1 MKALF
6 ARYAGPL
13 IGLILF
19 VVALW
24 VLHHALAKYHYREIV
39 AALEQMP
46 TSRLALAGLCT
57 LLSYF
62 VTTGYDWLALRY
74 IRHPVPWPKVG
85 FAALTSYAI
94 SNSVGLSV
102 LTSGSLRYRLYSSWG
117 LTAIDIARLVLFTT
131 LTFWLGILTMGSVV
145 LILDLLNLRAFSD
158 LAMNGRLLGAVLLI
172 TPVVYLLL
180 GVLRRQPIRLGS
192 WELPMARPRL
202 ALPQLAVGCLD
213 WVMASAVLYVLLPAS
228 VKIGFGQVLGVFL
241 VAQLGGLIS
250 HVPGGL
256 GVFESLVLL
265 LLKNELPATQLLG
278 MLLAYRSIYYL
289 LPLALAA
296 MALGLYELRHQKERI
311 LWLPRLMGPWAPMLL
326 PQVFAFLALISGAV
340 LLFSAVTPAVEARL
354 AWLEDLIPLSVLE
367 ASHFVS
373 SLLGMSLLFLARG
386 LQRRLDAAWLL
397 AVLFL
402 GAGITASL
410 LKGADYEE
418 AIILT
423 VLLAGLLPSRREFYR
438 RASLLNES
446 FTPGWVATILVVMV
460 CAAWLGIF
468 SYRHVEYSRALWWDF
483 SFGDEGSA
491 PRSLRALVG
500 ALGVVLFF
508 GIAKLL
514 RPARFEPTRPG
525 LEDLRQAQAIAAAF
539 PRSYAHL
546 ALLGDKA
553 LLFNENHDAFLMY
566 GVAGRAWVAMG
577 DPVAADEE
585 DRRELAWE
593 FRELCERHGG
603 WPVFYQIHP
612 DHLGLYVELGL
623 TLVKFGEEARVRLA
637 EFSLDGKARKA
648 LRNTVNRL
656 ERDGYRFEVVD
667 VAGVPEL
674 LPRLRPISDAW
685 LGGKNVREK
694 GFSLGLF
701 SLDYLRTGPVAV
713 VQRDAAVV
721 AFANLWQGGRVE
733 LSVDLM
739 RYPPDSPNGLMDYL
753 FVRIMLWGRDQGFEW
768 FNLGM
773 APLAGLQNRGFA
785 PLWNRFGAMVFGGG
799 EAFYNFRGLHQYKD
813 KFDPRWEARYLAAP
827 SGLVLPRVL
836 TELTTLIAGG
846 VKGVIGK
853 S

>member
-1 MKALF
+1 MRALF
-6 ARYAGPL
+6 ARYAGPC
-13 IGLILF
+13 IGLALF
-19 VVALW
+19 IAALW
-24 VLHHALAKYHYREIV
+24 ALHHALAAYRYQEVI
-39 AALEQMP
+39 AALE
-46 TSRLALAGLCT
+46 RLPGQQLCAALLCT
-57 LLSYF
+57 ALSYLIA
-62 VTTGYDWLALRY
+62 TGYDWLALRY
-74 IRHPVPWPKVG
+74 IRQPLPWPKVG
-85 FAALTSYAI
+85 FAALISYAI

-102 LTSGSLRYRLYSSWG
+102 LTSSSLRYRLYSSWG
-117 LTAIDIARLVLFTT
+117 LTAVDIARIILFTT
-131 LTFWLGILTMGSVV
+131 LTLWLGILTMG
-145 LILDLLNLRAFSD
+145 
-158 LAMNGRLLGAVLLI
+158 GAVLLLNPLDLRAFPYL
-172 TPVVYLLL
+172 TMNSRLLGGLLL
-180 GVLRRQPIRLGS
+180 IAPVAYLVLGMVRRQPLQAGP
-192 WELPMARPRL
+192 WTLPMARPRL
-202 ALPQLAVGCLD
+202 ALPQLALSCLD
-213 WVMASAVLYVLLPAS
+213 WVMASAVLYILLPAS
-228 VKIGFGQVLGVFL
+228 AKVGFGQVLGVFL
-241 VAQLGGLIS
+241 VAQLAGLIS

-256 GVFESLVLL
+256 GVFESLVVL
-265 LLKNELPATQLLG
+265 LLKNQLPAVPLLG
-278 MLLAYRSIYYL
+278 ALLAYRLIYYL

-296 MALGLYELRHQKERI
+296 LALGLYELRHQKERI
-311 LWLPRLMGPWAPMLL
+311 LWLPRLVGPWAPVLL
-326 PQVFAFLALISGAV
+326 PQVFALLALISGAV

-373 SLLGMSLLFLARG
+373 SLLGMSLLLLARG

-402 GAGITASL
+402 GAGIAASL

-438 RASLLNES
+438 RASLFSES
-446 FTPGWVATILVVMV
+446 FTPGWVATILVVLV

-468 SYRHVEYSRALWWDF
+468 SYRHVEYSQALWWDF
-483 SFGDEGSA
+483 SFSDEGGA

-508 GIAKLL
+508 GVAKLL

-525 LEDLRQAQAIAAAF
+525 PDDLRQAQAIAAAF

-553 LLFNENHDAFLMY
+553 LLFNEARDAFLMY

-577 DPVAADEE
+577 DPVAASEE
-585 DRRELAWE
+585 ERRELAWE

-603 WPVFYQIHP
+603 WPVFYQVHP
-612 DHLGLYVELGL
+612 EHLGLYVELGL
-623 TLVKFGEEARVRLA
+623 TLLKFGEEARVRLA
-637 EFSLDGKARKA
+637 EFSLDGKARKT

-656 ERDGYRFEVVD
+656 EREGYRFEIVEA
-667 VAGVPEL
+667 AGVPDL
-674 LPRLRPISDAW
+674 LPRLRAVSDAW
-685 LGGKNVREK
+685 LSGKNAREK
-694 GFSLGLF
+694 GFSLGF
-701 SLDYLRTGPVAV
+701 YQEDYLRTGPVAIV
-713 VQRDAAVV
+713 RRDADLT
-721 AFANLWQGGRVE
+721 AFANLWRGGREE

-753 FVRIMLWGRDQGFEW
+753 FIQIMLWGRDQGYEW

-773 APLAGLQNRGFA
+773 APLAGLQNRNLA

-813 KFDPRWEARYLAAP
+813 KFNPRWEARYLATP
-827 SGLVLPRVL
+827 GGLALPRVL

-846 VKGVIGK
+846 VRGVI
-853 S
+853 SQ